1 MPKAMPYENKSFSYV
16 SYNHLYKDCLFFT
29 LSSQKLES
37 YLLKN
42 IEMVIITSLSHPIRQ
57 RSTIVSTD
65 DKKDLSPLHTTDEIY
80 K

>member
-29 LSSQKLES
+29 LSSQKVRILSSKE
-37 YLLKN
+37 Y
-42 IEMVIITSLSHPIRQ
+42 EMVIITSLSHPIRQ

>member
-16 SYNHLYKDCLFFT
+16 SYNHLYKDAY
-29 LSSQKLES
+29 SSHYLHKKLES

>member
-1 MPKAMPYENKSFSYV
+1 MPKAMPYETNRSHTSHITTYIRIA
-16 SYNHLYKDCLFFT
+16 Y
-29 LSSQKLES
+29 SSHYLHKKLES

>member
-1 MPKAMPYENKSFSYV
+1 MKTNRSKTSHKTTYITIAYYSNYINK
-16 SYNHLYKDCLFFT
+16 
-29 LSSQKLES
+29 KLES

>member
-1 MPKAMPYENKSFSYV
+1 MKTNRSHTSHITTYIRIAY
-16 SYNHLYKDCLFFT
+16 
-29 LSSQKLES
+29 SSDYLHKKLES